1 MPLVI
6 IGIDSG
12 DHRSFFYFLA
22 GVDIDFGQG
31 TRQTEGQYTEIPGCY
46 GSGILMVESASGFD
60 FYHPYRPGQIGKSS
74 FLFSLTR
81 QTKRKYRYE
90 NQVTKFHRKNRK
102 CFFIFTMK
110 VTSLVARKE
119 IYLLFFSI

>member
-1 MPLVI
+1 MGIQRETAEEPERTGKMEQYI

-46 GSGILMVESASGFD
+46 GSGILMVESA
-60 FYHPYRPGQIGKSS
+60 
-74 FLFSLTR
+74 
-81 QTKRKYRYE
+81 
-90 NQVTKFHRKNRK
+90 
-102 CFFIFTMK
+102 
-110 VTSLVARKE
+110 
-119 IYLLFFSI
+119 